1 MLWKRAY
8 VLTVA
13 KVLIEEFFSVMLA
26 ILILMALI
34 ASLAALFASLL
45 VSYEPFN
52 SIHGKVSSILIHAL
66 NKSFHHRLFATRFER
81 E

>member
-1 MLWKRAY
+1 MEEGVY

-13 KVLIEEFFSVMLA
+13 KALIEEFFSVMLA
-26 ILILMALI
+26 TLILMALT

-52 SIHGKVSSILIHAL
+52 SIHGKVSSILTHAL
-66 NKSFHHRLFATRFER
+66 NKSFHHPSVCDEV
-81 E
+81 